1 MDEMM
6 DAALSEQRKKKRKSV
21 KTEHFFDFADD
32 LSEKEDLPLV
42 IEEGVPVDELEVLN
56 NYFATRTAK

>member
-1 MDEMM
+1 M